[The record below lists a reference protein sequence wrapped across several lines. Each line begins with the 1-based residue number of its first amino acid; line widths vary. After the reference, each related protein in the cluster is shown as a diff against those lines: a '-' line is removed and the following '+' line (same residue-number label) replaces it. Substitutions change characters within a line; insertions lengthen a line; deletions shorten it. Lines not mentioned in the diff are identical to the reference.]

1 MGEDLDSLQVKS
13 ELDIRLPEFHSGESE
28 NVVAVF
34 LSLATDPPADVS
46 DQIEV
51 VLDDISA
58 GDLEQHLVAAP
69 EE

>member
-1 MGEDLDSLQVKS
+1 
-13 ELDIRLPEFHSGESE
+13 
-28 NVVAVF
+28 VAVL

-51 VLDDISA
+51 VLDDVSA
-58 GDLEQHLVAAP
+58 GDLEQHLVAAT

>member
-1 MGEDLDSLQVKS
+1 MNTRCTCPYDGAGDCK
-13 ELDIRLPEFHSGESE
+13 H
-28 NVVAVF
+28 VVAVL

-51 VLDDISA
+51 VLDDVSA
-58 GDLEQHLVAAP
+58 GDLEQHLVAAT